1 MMGGMRA
8 ARVAPWV
15 VVFLTAGVMA
25 GAVLLDALSSRSTE
39 PVWLSF
45 VFPIAVAMSTG
56 VGVVLATRRRDNPI
70 GWLLL
75 ANGFVLALNGLA
87 ANYATYGVLEHSG
100 SLPGADWAVLF
111 DQSGWPTLFAAFTA
125 IAFVFPDGRL
135 PSPRWRP
142 IAFASIA
149 SFTVLLLLSFF
160 GPRSFEKPFEAVS
173 SPLPQLPEAIFFA
186 PFTIAALGML
196 ASLFAAALAVRTR
209 LRRASGIERS
219 QIKLLAYA
227 AALIPAAVGAGWVE
241 GLMGSGS
248 DTATVIGLVLVV
260 LAIPL
265 AIGVAVLRYRLY
277 EVDRL
282 INRTLVYV
290 VLSALLAATYAAVSL
305 SLGVALG
312 AGSTLPTAAATLVVA
327 LAFGALRSRVQML
340 VDRRFSRARYEGLRR
355 VERYLV
361 ELRAGRAAP
370 EATGEVLAE
379 ALGDPSLEL
388 FFWLP
393 ESDEHVDS
401 SGRPAQVAPDSRRDL
416 TPVRRGSLRLGAV
429 LHDSALSERPDL
441 LESVID
447 AAGLAIEIARLRA
460 EVARRL
466 AEVEQSRARIVT
478 AGYEERRRLERDLH
492 DGAQQRLVSIGLAL
506 RHVQGQLP
514 AQGRE
519 AGELDATVAE
529 LSEAIE
535 ELRELARGVRPARLD
550 DGLGAA
556 LRELASRSALRTRVE
571 ATEERFED
579 RLETAA
585 YFVASEALANTAKHA
600 QASQVT
606 VTAARQNGS
615 LLVCVRDDGVGGAC
629 PAEGSGLVGMTDRVA
644 ALGGSL
650 TVDSPPGQGTV
661 VTAELPCES

>member
-1 MMGGMRA
+1 MMGGVHA
-8 ARVAPWV
+8 ARVWLV
-15 VVFLTAGVMA
+15 VALTVAVLA
-25 GAVLLDALSSRSTE
+25 GASVLDALSSRSTE
-39 PVWLSF
+39 AAWLSF
-45 VFPIAVAMSTG
+45 VFPLAVVMSTA
-56 VGVVLATRRRDNPI
+56 VGLVVTIRRRDNLI

-87 ANYATYGVLEHSG
+87 ANYAVYGLQERPG
-100 SLPGADWAVLF
+100 SLPGAAWAALF
-111 DQSGWPTLFAAFTA
+111 DQSGWPSVFAAFTA

-142 IAFASIA
+142 IAYAAIA
-149 SFTVLLLLSFF
+149 SFGLFLLFSFLRP
-160 GPRSFEKPFEAVS
+160 GSFDKPFEAFS
-173 SPLPQLPEAIFFA
+173 KPLPQLPHAIFIA
-186 PFTIAALGML
+186 PFTVAAVGML
-196 ASLFAAALAVRTR
+196 ASLFAAAFAVRTR
-209 LRRASGIERS
+209 LRHASGIERS

-227 AALIPAAVGAGWVE
+227 AALIPAAVVAGWIE
-241 GLMGSGS
+241 SLLGSGS

-265 AIGVAVLRYRLY
+265 AIGVAVMRYRLY

-290 VLSALLAATYAAVSL
+290 ALSALLALTYAAVSL
-305 SLGVALG
+305 TLGVALG
-312 AGSTLPTAAATLVVA
+312 AGSTLPTAAATLAVA

-355 VERYLV
+355 VEHYLV

-370 EATGEVLAE
+370 EATGVVLAE

-401 SGRPAQVAPDSRRDL
+401 SGRPALVAPDSRRDL
-416 TPVRRGSLRLGAV
+416 TPVRRGSLLLGAV
-429 LHDSALSERPDL
+429 LHDRTLSERPDL

-466 AEVEQSRARIVT
+466 AEVEQSRERIVT

-492 DGAQQRLVSIGLAL
+492 DGAQQRLISIGLAL
-506 RHVQGQLP
+506 RHIQGQLP
-514 AQGRE
+514 APSRE
-519 AGELDATVAE
+519 AGELDAAVAQ
-529 LSEAIE
+529 LGEAVK

-556 LRELASRSALRTRVE
+556 LRELASRSTLRTMVE
-571 ATEERFED
+571 ATDERFQD
-579 RLETAA
+579 HLETAA
-585 YFVASEALANTAKHA
+585 YFVASEALANAAKHA
-600 QASQVT
+600 RASQVT
-606 VTAARQNGS
+606 VTATRQNGS
-615 LLVCVRDDGVGGAC
+615 LLVCVRDNGVGGAR
-629 PAEGSGLVGMTDRVA
+629 PAEGSGLGGMTDRVA

-650 TVDSPPGQGTV
+650 SVDSPPGRGTV
-661 VTAELPCES
+661 VTMELPCES

>member
-1 MMGGMRA
+1 MGGVRA
-8 ARVAPWV
+8 ARVASWIV
-15 VVFLTAGVMA
+15 VSLTVGVMA
-25 GAVLLDALSSRSTE
+25 GASLLDALSRSTE
-39 PVWLSF
+39 PAWLSF
-45 VFPIAVAMSTG
+45 VFPLAVVMSTS
-56 VGVVLATRRRDNPI
+56 VGLVVATRRRYNPI

-75 ANGFVLALNGLA
+75 ANGLVLALNGLA
-87 ANYATYGVLEHSG
+87 ANYAAYGLLERPG
-100 SLPGADWAVLF
+100 SLPGTEWAVLF
-111 DQSGWPTLFAAFTA
+111 DQSGWPTVFAAFTA

-142 IAFASIA
+142 IAWAAIA
-149 SFTVLLLLSFF
+149 SFALFLLLSFLRP
-160 GPRSFEKPFEAVS
+160 GSFDKPFGAVS
-173 SPLPQLPEAIFFA
+173 KPLPQLPEAIFIA
-186 PFTIAALGML
+186 PFTIGALGML
-196 ASLFAAALAVRTR
+196 ASLFAAALAVGTR
-209 LRRASGIERS
+209 LRRASGVERS

-227 AALIPAAVGAGWVE
+227 SALIPAAVVAGWAE
-241 GLMGSGS
+241 GLLGSGS

-265 AIGVAVLRYRLY
+265 AIGVAVMRYRLY

-282 INRTLVYV
+282 INRTLVYLA
-290 VLSALLAATYAAVSL
+290 LSALLALTYAAVSL
-305 SLGVALG
+305 TLGVALG
-312 AGSTLPTAAATLVVA
+312 AGSTLPTAAATLAVA

-370 EATGEVLAE
+370 EATGPVLAE

-393 ESDEHVDS
+393 ESDEHVDFA
-401 SGRPAQVAPDSRRDL
+401 GRPAPVAPDSRRDL
-416 TPVRRGSLRLGAV
+416 TPVRRGSLLLGAV
-429 LHDSALSERPDL
+429 LHDRALSERPDL

-447 AAGLAIEIARLRA
+447 AAGLAIEIGRLRA

-506 RHVQGQLP
+506 RHIQNQVP
-514 AQGRE
+514 ASSRE
-519 AGELDATVAE
+519 AGELDDTVVE
-529 LSEAIE
+529 LGEAIK

-556 LRELASRSALRTRVE
+556 LRELASRSAPRTTVDV
-571 ATEERFED
+571 TEERFQD
-579 RLETAA
+579 HLETAA
-585 YFVASEALANTAKHA
+585 YFVASEALANAAKHA

-606 VTAARQNGS
+606 VTATSQNGS

-629 PAEGSGLVGMTDRVA
+629 PADGSGLGGMTDRVA

-650 TVDSPPGQGTV
+650 SVDSPPGQGTV
-661 VTAELPCES
+661 VTVELPCES

>member
-1 MMGGMRA
+1 MRA
-8 ARVAPWV
+8 ARVASWIV
-15 VVFLTAGVMA
+15 VSVTVGVMA
-25 GAVLLDALSSRSTE
+25 AASLLDALSSRSTE
-39 PVWLSF
+39 PGWLSF
-45 VFPIAVAMSTG
+45 VFPLAVVMSTG
-56 VGVVLATRRRDNPI
+56 VGLVVATSRRDNPI

-75 ANGFVLALNGLA
+75 GNGFVLALNGLA
-87 ANYATYGVLEHSG
+87 ANYATYGLLERPG
-100 SLPGADWAVLF
+100 SLPGAEWAVLF
-111 DQSGWPTLFAAFTA
+111 DQSGWPTVFAAFTA

-142 IAFASIA
+142 IAWAAIA
-149 SFTVLLLLSFF
+149 SFALFLLLSFVRP
-160 GPRSFEKPFEAVS
+160 GSFAKPFEAVS
-173 SPLPQLPEAIFFA
+173 SPLPRLPEAIFIA
-186 PFTIAALGML
+186 PFTIGALGML
-196 ASLFAAALAVRTR
+196 ASLFAAALAVGIR
-209 LRRASGIERS
+209 LRRSSGIERS

-227 AALIPAAVGAGWVE
+227 AALIPAAVLAGWVE
-241 GLMGSGS
+241 ALLGSGS

-265 AIGVAVLRYRLY
+265 AIGVAVMRYRLY

-282 INRTLVYV
+282 INRTLVYLA
-290 VLSALLAATYAAVSL
+290 LSALLALTYAAVSL
-305 SLGVALG
+305 TLGVALG
-312 AGSTLPTAAATLVVA
+312 AGSMLPTAAATLAVA
-327 LAFGALRSRVQML
+327 LAFGALRSRVQRL

-361 ELRAGRAAP
+361 DLRAGRAAP
-370 EATGEVLAE
+370 EAAGEVLAE
-379 ALGDPSLEL
+379 ALGDPTLEL

-401 SGRPAQVAPDSRRDL
+401 AGRPAPVASDSRRDL
-416 TPVRRGSLRLGAV
+416 TPVRRGSLLLGAV
-429 LHDSALSERPDL
+429 LHDHALSERPDL

-447 AAGLAIEIARLRA
+447 AAGLAIEIGRLRA

-466 AEVEQSRARIVT
+466 AEVEQSRARIVA

-506 RHVQGQLP
+506 RHIQGQLP
-514 AQGRE
+514 APSRE

-529 LSEAIE
+529 LGEAIK

-556 LRELASRSALRTRVE
+556 LRALASRSALRITVE
-571 ATEERFED
+571 ATEERFQD
-579 RLETAA
+579 HLETAA
-585 YFVASEALANTAKHA
+585 YFVASEALANAAKHA

-606 VTAARQNGS
+606 VTAARRNGS
-615 LLVCVRDDGVGGAC
+615 LLVCVRDDGVGGAS
-629 PAEGSGLVGMTDRVA
+629 PAEGSGLGGMTDRVA

-650 TVDSPPGQGTV
+650 RVDSPPGQGTV
-661 VTAELPCES
+661 VTVELPCES

>member
-1 MMGGMRA
+1 MGEVHS
-8 ARVAPWV
+8 ARVASWLV
-15 VVFLTAGVMA
+15 VALTVAVLA
-25 GAVLLDALSSRSTE
+25 GASLLDALSSRSTE
-39 PVWLSF
+39 AGWLSF
-45 VFPIAVAMSTG
+45 VFPFAVVMSTA
-56 VGVVLATRRRDNPI
+56 VGLVVTTRRRDNLI

-87 ANYATYGVLEHSG
+87 ANYAAYGLLERPG
-100 SLPGADWAVLF
+100 SLPGAAWAALF
-111 DQSGWPTLFAAFTA
+111 DQSGWPTVFAAFTA
-125 IAFVFPDGRL
+125 IAFIFPDGRL

-142 IAFASIA
+142 IAYAAIA
-149 SFTVLLLLSFF
+149 SFTLFLLLSFLRP
-160 GPRSFEKPFEAVS
+160 GSFDKPFEAVS
-173 SPLPQLPEAIFFA
+173 KPLPQLPHAIFIA
-186 PFTIAALGML
+186 PFTIAAVGML
-196 ASLFAAALAVRTR
+196 ASLFAAAFAVRTR

-227 AALIPAAVGAGWVE
+227 TALIPAAVVAGWIE
-241 GLMGSGS
+241 SLLGSSS

-265 AIGVAVLRYRLY
+265 AIGVAVMRYRLY

-290 VLSALLAATYAAVSL
+290 ALSALLALTYATVSL
-305 SLGVALG
+305 TLGVALG
-312 AGSTLPTAAATLVVA
+312 AGSTLPTAAATLAVA
-327 LAFGALRSRVQML
+327 LTFGALRSRVQML

-355 VERYLV
+355 VEHYLV

-370 EATGEVLAE
+370 EETGVVLAE

-401 SGRPAQVAPDSRRDL
+401 SGRPALIAPDSTRDL
-416 TPVRRGSLRLGAV
+416 TPVRRGSLLLGAV
-429 LHDSALSERPDL
+429 LHDRALSERPDL

-466 AEVEQSRARIVT
+466 AEVEQSRERIVT

-492 DGAQQRLVSIGLAL
+492 DGAQQRLISIGLAL
-506 RHVQGQLP
+506 RHIQGQLP
-514 AQGRE
+514 APSRE
-519 AGELDATVAE
+519 AGELDAAVAE
-529 LSEAIE
+529 LGEAVK

-556 LRELASRSALRTRVE
+556 LRELASRSTLRTMVE
-571 ATEERFED
+571 ATDERFQD
-579 RLETAA
+579 HLETAA
-585 YFVASEALANTAKHA
+585 YFVASEALANAAKHA
-600 QASQVT
+600 HASQVT
-606 VTAARQNGS
+606 VTAMTQNGS
-615 LLVCVRDDGVGGAC
+615 LLVCVRDNGVGGAHS
-629 PAEGSGLVGMTDRVA
+629 AEGSGLGGMTDRVT

-650 TVDSPPGQGTV
+650 SVDSPPGHGTV
-661 VTAELPCES
+661 VTVELPCES

>member
-1 MMGGMRA
+1 MRA
-8 ARVAPWV
+8 SRVASWIALSVTV
-15 VVFLTAGVMA
+15 VVMA
-25 GAVLLDALSSRSTE
+25 GAALLDALSSRSTE
-39 PVWLSF
+39 PAWVSF
-45 VFPIAVAMSTG
+45 VFPLAVVMSTG
-56 VGVVLATRRRDNPI
+56 VGLVVATHRRDNPI

-75 ANGFVLALNGLA
+75 GNGFVLALNGLA
-87 ANYATYGVLEHSG
+87 ANYATYGLLERPG
-100 SLPGADWAVLF
+100 SLPGEEWAVLF
-111 DQSGWPTLFAAFTA
+111 DQSGWPTVFAAFTA

-142 IAFASIA
+142 VALAAIA
-149 SFTVLLLLSFF
+149 SFAVFLLLSFLRP
-160 GPRSFEKPFEAVS
+160 GSFAKPFEAVS
-173 SPLPQLPEAIFFA
+173 SPLPHLPQAIFIA
-186 PFTIAALGML
+186 PFTIGALGML
-196 ASLFAAALAVRTR
+196 ASLFAAALAVGTR

-227 AALIPAAVGAGWVE
+227 AALIPAAVVAGWVE
-241 GLMGSGS
+241 SLTGSGS

-265 AIGVAVLRYRLY
+265 AIGVAVMRYRLY

-282 INRTLVYV
+282 INRTLVYLA
-290 VLSALLAATYAAVSL
+290 LSALLAVTYATVSL

-312 AGSTLPTAAATLVVA
+312 AGSTLPTAAATLAVA

-340 VDRRFSRARYEGLRR
+340 VDRRFNRARYEGLRR

-379 ALGDPSLEL
+379 ALGDPSVEL

-393 ESDEHVDS
+393 ESDEYVDS
-401 SGRPAQVAPDSRRDL
+401 SGRPALVAPDSRRDL

-429 LHDSALSERPDL
+429 LHDHALSERPDL

-466 AEVEQSRARIVT
+466 AEVEQSRSRIVT
-478 AGYEERRRLERDLH
+478 AGYVERRRLERDLH

-506 RHVQGQLP
+506 RHIQGQLP
-514 AQGRE
+514 APSRE

-529 LSEAIE
+529 LAEAIK

-556 LRELASRSALRTRVE
+556 LRELASRSALRTTVE

-579 RLETAA
+579 HLETAA
-585 YFVASEALANTAKHA
+585 YFVASEALANAAKHA
-600 QASQVT
+600 RASQVS
-606 VTAARQNGS
+606 VTAARRNGT
-615 LLVCVRDDGVGGAC
+615 LRVCVRDDGVGGAC
-629 PAEGSGLVGMTDRVA
+629 PTEGSGLGGVTDRVA

-650 TVDSPPGQGTV
+650 TVDSPPGQGTI
-661 VTAELPCES
+661 VTMELPCES

>member
-1 MMGGMRA
+1 MMGRMRA
-8 ARVAPWV
+8 ARVASWIV
-15 VVFLTAGVMA
+15 VSLTVGVMA
-25 GAVLLDALSSRSTE
+25 AASLLDALSSRSTE
-39 PVWLSF
+39 PEWLSF
-45 VFPIAVAMSTG
+45 VFPLAVVMSTG
-56 VGVVLATRRRDNPI
+56 VGLVVATRRRDNPI

-87 ANYATYGVLEHSG
+87 ANYATYGLLERPG
-100 SLPGADWAVLF
+100 SLPEAGWAVLF
-111 DQSGWPTLFAAFTA
+111 DQSGWPTVFAAFTA

-142 IAFASIA
+142 IAFAAIA
-149 SFTVLLLLSFF
+149 SFAVFLLLSFLRP
-160 GPRSFEKPFEAVS
+160 GSFARPFEAVS
-173 SPLPQLPEAIFFA
+173 SPLPHLPHAIFIA
-186 PFTIAALGML
+186 PFTIGALGMV
-196 ASLFAAALAVRTR
+196 ASLFAAALAVGIR
-209 LRRASGIERS
+209 LRRSSGIERS

-227 AALIPAAVGAGWVE
+227 AALIPAAVVAGWVE
-241 GLMGSGS
+241 ALLGSGS

-265 AIGVAVLRYRLY
+265 AIGVAVMRYRLY

-282 INRTLVYV
+282 INRTLVYLA
-290 VLSALLAATYAAVSL
+290 LSALLALTYAAVSL
-305 SLGVALG
+305 TLGVALG
-312 AGSTLPTAAATLVVA
+312 AGSTLPTAAATLAVA
-327 LAFGALRSRVQML
+327 LAFGALRSRVQRL

-370 EATGEVLAE
+370 EATGDVLAE

-393 ESDEHVDS
+393 GSDGHVDS
-401 SGRPAQVAPDSRRDL
+401 SGRSARVAPDSRRDL
-416 TPVRRGSLRLGAV
+416 TPVRRGSLLLGAV
-429 LHDSALSERPDL
+429 LHDRALSERPDL
-441 LESVID
+441 FESVID
-447 AAGLAIEIARLRA
+447 AAGLAIEIGRLRA

-466 AEVEQSRARIVT
+466 AEVEESRARIVT

-506 RHVQGQLP
+506 RHIHGQLP
-514 AQGRE
+514 TPSRE

-529 LSEAIE
+529 LGEAIK

-556 LRELASRSALRTRVE
+556 LRELAARSALLTTVE
-571 ATEERFED
+571 ATEERFQD
-579 RLETAA
+579 HVETAA
-585 YFVASEALANTAKHA
+585 YFVASETLANAAKHA

-606 VTAARQNGS
+606 VTAARRNGS

-629 PAEGSGLVGMTDRVA
+629 PTEGSGLGGMTDRVA

-650 TVDSPPGQGTV
+650 SVDSPPGQGTV
-661 VTAELPCES
+661 VTVELPCES

>member
-1 MMGGMRA
+1 
-8 ARVAPWV
+8 
-15 VVFLTAGVMA
+15 
-25 GAVLLDALSSRSTE
+25 
-39 PVWLSF
+39 
-45 VFPIAVAMSTG
+45 
-56 VGVVLATRRRDNPI
+56 
-70 GWLLL
+70 
-75 ANGFVLALNGLA
+75 
-87 ANYATYGVLEHSG
+87 
-100 SLPGADWAVLF
+100 
-111 DQSGWPTLFAAFTA
+111 
-125 IAFVFPDGRL
+125 
-135 PSPRWRP
+135 
-142 IAFASIA
+142 
-149 SFTVLLLLSFF
+149 
-160 GPRSFEKPFEAVS
+160 
-173 SPLPQLPEAIFFA
+173 
-186 PFTIAALGML
+186 
-196 ASLFAAALAVRTR
+196 
-209 LRRASGIERS
+209 
-219 QIKLLAYA
+219 
-227 AALIPAAVGAGWVE
+227 
-241 GLMGSGS
+241 
-248 DTATVIGLVLVV
+248 
-260 LAIPL
+260 
-265 AIGVAVLRYRLY
+265 
-277 EVDRL
+277 
-282 INRTLVYV
+282 
-290 VLSALLAATYAAVSL
+290 
-305 SLGVALG
+305 
-312 AGSTLPTAAATLVVA
+312 
-327 LAFGALRSRVQML
+327 ML

-393 ESDEHVDS
+393 ESDEYVDS
-401 SGRPAQVAPDSRRDL
+401 SGRPALVAPESWRDL

-429 LHDSALSERPDL
+429 LHDRALSERPDL

-447 AAGLAIEIARLRA
+447 AAGLAIEIARLRT

-506 RHVQGQLP
+506 RHIQGQLP
-514 AQGRE
+514 AQSRE

-529 LSEAIE
+529 LSEAIK

-556 LRELASRSALRTRVE
+556 LQELASRSALRTSVE

-579 RLETAA
+579 HLETAA
-585 YFVASEALANTAKHA
+585 YFVASEALANAAKHA

-629 PAEGSGLVGMTDRVA
+629 PTEGSGLGGMTDRVA

-661 VTAELPCES
+661 VTVELPCES

>member
-1 MMGGMRA
+1 MFEVRF
-8 ARVAPWV
+8 ARVASWTV
-15 VVFLTAGVMA
+15 VALTVGVTV
-25 GAVLLDALSSRSTE
+25 GASVLDALSSRSTE
-39 PVWLSF
+39 PAWLSF
-45 VFPIAVAMSTG
+45 VFPLAVLMSTG
-56 VGVVLATRRRDNPI
+56 VGLVVASRRRDNPI

-75 ANGFVLALNGLA
+75 VNGFVLALNGLA
-87 ANYATYGVLEHSG
+87 ANYAAYGLLERPG
-100 SLPGADWAVLF
+100 SLPGAAWAVLF
-111 DQSGWPTLFAAFTA
+111 DQSGWPTVFAAFTA

-135 PSPRWRP
+135 PSPRWRSTAWTA
-142 IAFASIA
+142 IV
-149 SFTVLLLLSFF
+149 SFPVFLLLSFLRP
-160 GPRSFEKPFEAVS
+160 GSFAKPFEAVS
-173 SPLPQLPEAIFFA
+173 TPLPQLPEAIFIA
-186 PFTIAALGML
+186 PFTIAALAML
-196 ASLFAAALAVRTR
+196 ASLFAAALAVGTR
-209 LRRASGIERS
+209 LRRASGIERA

-227 AALIPAAVGAGWVE
+227 AALIPAAVGAAWVE
-241 GLMGSGS
+241 GLLGSGS
-248 DTATVIGLVLVV
+248 DTVTVIGLVLVV

-265 AIGVAVLRYRLY
+265 AIGVAVMRYRLY

-282 INRTLVYV
+282 INRTLVYAA
-290 VLSALLAATYAAVSL
+290 LSALLALTYAAVSL

-312 AGSTLPTAAATLVVA
+312 AGSTVPTAAATLVVA

-370 EATGEVLAE
+370 EATGAVLAE

-393 ESDEHVDS
+393 ENEEHVDS
-401 SGRPAQVAPDSRRDL
+401 TGRPAPVAPDSRRDL

-429 LHDSALSERPDL
+429 LHDRALSERPDL

-478 AGYEERRRLERDLH
+478 AGYQERRRLERDLH

-506 RHVQGQLP
+506 RHIQGQLP
-514 AQGRE
+514 GTSRE

-529 LSEAIE
+529 LAEAIK

-556 LRELASRSALRTRVE
+556 LRELASRSTLRTRVE

-579 RLETAA
+579 HLETAA
-585 YFVASEALANTAKHA
+585 YFVASEALANATKHA
-600 QASQVT
+600 QASHVT
-606 VTAARQNGS
+606 VTAGRQNGS

-629 PAEGSGLVGMTDRVA
+629 PAEGSGLGGMTDRVA

-650 TVDSPPGQGTV
+650 SVDSPAGHGTV
-661 VTAELPCES
+661 VTVELPCES

>member
-1 MMGGMRA
+1 M
-8 ARVAPWV
+8 
-15 VVFLTAGVMA
+15 
-25 GAVLLDALSSRSTE
+25 LDALSSRSTAPE
-39 PVWLSF
+39 WLSF
-45 VFPIAVAMSTG
+45 VFPLAVVMSSG
-56 VGVVLATRRRDNPI
+56 VGLVVATRRRKNPI

-87 ANYATYGVLEHSG
+87 ANYAAYGLLERPG
-100 SLPGADWAVLF
+100 SLPGTEWAVLF
-111 DQSGWPTLFAAFTA
+111 DQSGWPTVFAAFTA

-135 PSPRWRP
+135 PSPRWRR
-142 IAFASIA
+142 IAWAAIA
-149 SFTVLLLLSFF
+149 SFTLFLLLSFLRP
-160 GPRSFEKPFEAVS
+160 GSFDKPFESVS
-173 SPLPQLPEAIFFA
+173 KPLPQLPKAIWIA

-196 ASLFAAALAVRTR
+196 ASLFAAALAVRSR
-209 LRRASGIERS
+209 LRRASGIERP

-227 AALIPAAVGAGWVE
+227 SALIPAAVVAGWAQ
-241 GLMGSGS
+241 GLLGSS

-265 AIGVAVLRYRLY
+265 AIGVAVMRYRLY

-282 INRTLVYV
+282 INRTLVYLA
-290 VLSALLAATYAAVSL
+290 LSALLALTYLAVSL
-305 SLGVALG
+305 TLGVALG
-312 AGSTLPTAAATLVVA
+312 AGSTLPTAAATLAVA
-327 LAFGALRSRVQML
+327 LVFGALRSRVQML

-370 EATGEVLAE
+370 EATGPVLAE

-393 ESDEHVDS
+393 ESGEHVDS
-401 SGRPAQVAPDSRRDL
+401 AGRTAFLAPDSRRDL
-416 TPVRRGSLRLGAV
+416 TPVRRGSLLLGAV
-429 LHDSALSERPDL
+429 LHDRALSERPDL

-447 AAGLAIEIARLRA
+447 AAGLAIEIGRLRA

-466 AEVEQSRARIVT
+466 AEVEQSRERIVT

-506 RHVQGQLP
+506 RHIQGQLP
-514 AQGRE
+514 APSQH
-519 AGELDATVAE
+519 AAELDATVME
-529 LSEAIE
+529 LGEAIK

-556 LRELASRSALRTRVE
+556 LRELASRSALRTTVD
-571 ATEERFED
+571 ATEERFQD
-579 RLETAA
+579 HLETAA
-585 YFVASEALANTAKHA
+585 YFVASEALANAAKHA
-600 QASQVT
+600 QASQVS
-606 VTAARQNGS
+606 VTATRQNGS
-615 LLVCVRDDGVGGAC
+615 LQVCVRDDGVGGAR
-629 PAEGSGLVGMTDRVA
+629 PAEGTGLGGMTDRVA

-650 TVDSPPGQGTV
+650 SVDSPPGQGTV
-661 VTAELPCES
+661 VTVELPCES

>member
-1 MMGGMRA
+1 MGGVHA
-8 ARVAPWV
+8 ARVASWLV
-15 VVFLTAGVMA
+15 VALTLAVLA
-25 GAVLLDALSSRSTE
+25 GASVLDALSSRSTE
-39 PVWLSF
+39 AAWLSF
-45 VFPIAVAMSTG
+45 VFPLAVVMSTA
-56 VGVVLATRRRDNPI
+56 VGLVVTIRRCDNLI

-87 ANYATYGVLEHSG
+87 ANYAVYGLLERPG
-100 SLPGADWAVLF
+100 SLPGAAWAALF
-111 DQSGWPTLFAAFTA
+111 DQSGWPSVFAAFTA

-142 IAFASIA
+142 IAYAAIASIGLFLLF
-149 SFTVLLLLSFF
+149 SFLRPGSFD
-160 GPRSFEKPFEAVS
+160 KPFEAFS
-173 SPLPQLPEAIFFA
+173 KPLPQLPHAIFIA
-186 PFTIAALGML
+186 PFTVAAVGML
-196 ASLFAAALAVRTR
+196 ASLFAAAFAVRTR
-209 LRRASGIERS
+209 LRHASGIERS

-227 AALIPAAVGAGWVE
+227 AALIPAAVVAGWIE
-241 GLMGSGS
+241 SLLGSGS

-265 AIGVAVLRYRLY
+265 AIGVAVMRYRLY

-290 VLSALLAATYAAVSL
+290 ALSALLALTYAAVSL
-305 SLGVALG
+305 TLGVALG
-312 AGSTLPTAAATLVVA
+312 AGSTLPTAAATLAVA

-355 VERYLV
+355 VEHYLV

-370 EATGEVLAE
+370 EATGVVLAE

-401 SGRPAQVAPDSRRDL
+401 SGRPALVAPDSRRDL
-416 TPVRRGSLRLGAV
+416 TPVRRGSLLLGAV
-429 LHDSALSERPDL
+429 LHDRALSERPDL

-466 AEVEQSRARIVT
+466 AEVEQSRERIVT

-492 DGAQQRLVSIGLAL
+492 DGAQQRLISIGLAL
-506 RHVQGQLP
+506 RHIQGQLP
-514 AQGRE
+514 APSRE
-519 AGELDATVAE
+519 AGELDAAVAQ
-529 LSEAIE
+529 LGEAVK

-556 LRELASRSALRTRVE
+556 LRELASRSTLRTMVE
-571 ATEERFED
+571 ATDERFQD
-579 RLETAA
+579 HLETAA
-585 YFVASEALANTAKHA
+585 YFVASEALANAAKHA
-600 QASQVT
+600 RASQVT
-606 VTAARQNGS
+606 VTATRQNGS
-615 LLVCVRDDGVGGAC
+615 LLVCVRDNGVGGAR
-629 PAEGSGLVGMTDRVA
+629 PAEGSGLGGMTDRVA

-650 TVDSPPGQGTV
+650 IVDSPHGHGTV
-661 VTAELPCES
+661 VTMELPCES

>member
-1 MMGGMRA
+1 MRT
-8 ARVAPWV
+8 ARVVSWIAV
-15 VVFLTAGVMA
+15 CLTVAVMA
-25 GAVLLDALSSRSTE
+25 AASLLDALSSRSTD
-39 PVWLSF
+39 PAWLSF
-45 VFPIAVAMSTG
+45 VFPLAVAMSTG
-56 VGVVLATRRRDNPI
+56 VGLVVATRRRDNPI

-87 ANYATYGVLEHSG
+87 ANYAAYGLLERPG
-100 SLPGADWAVLF
+100 SLPGAEWAVLF

-142 IAFASIA
+142 IALAAITSFAV
-149 SFTVLLLLSFF
+149 FLLLSFLRP
-160 GPRSFEKPFEAVS
+160 GSFAKPFEAVS
-173 SPLPQLPEAIFFA
+173 SPLPHLPEAVFIA
-186 PFTIAALGML
+186 PFVIAALGML
-196 ASLFAAALAVRTR
+196 ASLFAAAFAVRAR

-227 AALIPAAVGAGWVE
+227 AALIPAAVVAGWVE
-241 GLMGSGS
+241 GLLGSGS

-265 AIGVAVLRYRLY
+265 AIGVAVMRYRLY

-290 VLSALLAATYAAVSL
+290 ALSALLALTYAAVSL
-305 SLGVALG
+305 TLGVALG
-312 AGSTLPTAAATLVVA
+312 AGSTLPTAAATLAVA

-379 ALGDPSLEL
+379 ALCDPSLEL

-401 SGRPAQVAPDSRRDL
+401 SGRPALVAPDSRRDL

-429 LHDSALSERPDL
+429 LHDRALSERPDL

-447 AAGLAIEIARLRA
+447 AAGLAIEIGRLRA

-466 AEVEQSRARIVT
+466 AEVEQSRARIVA

-492 DGAQQRLVSIGLAL
+492 DGAQQRLISIGLAL
-506 RHVQGQLP
+506 RHIQGQLP
-514 AQGRE
+514 APSRE

-529 LSEAIE
+529 LGEAIK

-556 LRELASRSALRTRVE
+556 LRELASRSALRTTVE
-571 ATEERFED
+571 ATEERFHD
-579 RLETAA
+579 DLETAA
-585 YFVASEALANTAKHA
+585 YFVASEALANAAKHA
-600 QASQVT
+600 QASHVT

-615 LLVCVRDDGVGGAC
+615 LRVCVRDDGVGGAC
-629 PAEGSGLVGMTDRVA
+629 PAEGSGLGGMTDRVA
-644 ALGGSL
+644 ALGGSVS
-650 TVDSPPGQGTV
+650 VDSPPGRGTV